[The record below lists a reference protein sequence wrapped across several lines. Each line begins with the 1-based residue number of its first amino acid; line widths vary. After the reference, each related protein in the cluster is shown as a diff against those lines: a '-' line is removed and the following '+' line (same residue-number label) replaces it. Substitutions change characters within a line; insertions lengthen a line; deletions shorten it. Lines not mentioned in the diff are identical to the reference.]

1 MLNLA
6 GPAYDFGN
14 VLYAVLQE
22 CEHKR
27 RGLLP
32 DRAEERLLEIAREK
46 LAEIRESY
54 VEAGGDPAYWKDLER
69 EVLETAMPQYAAAAA
84 EQTRL
89 EKSSYGVWRQGD
101 PLARGLFGLTGLALG
116 GLIIAAPFIPIWEDA
131 FAFVLAAVGFLY
143 PEVRRVAAD
152 YRHSRFLNRLIAN
165 AEAYQKDQRLHYL
178 SHACFDKALRSLGE
192 RETRVEKELG
202 ELGRGSQPTTE
213 PEKREKKQ
221 KTPA

>member
-46 LAEIRESY
+46 LGEVRESY

-84 EQTRL
+84 DQTRL

-101 PLARGLFGLTGLALG
+101 RWRAGCSA
-116 GLIIAAPFIPIWEDA
+116 
-131 FAFVLAAVGFLY
+131 
-143 PEVRRVAAD
+143 
-152 YRHSRFLNRLIAN
+152 
-165 AEAYQKDQRLHYL
+165 
-178 SHACFDKALRSLGE
+178 
-192 RETRVEKELG
+192 
-202 ELGRGSQPTTE
+202 
-213 PEKREKKQ
+213 
-221 KTPA
+221 